1 MEKKYIVLFAVFAL
15 LLTITG
21 CNEERTT
28 YSGPNYI
35 MFSDSLYV
43 LPVQNN
49 EDFFDIPVSATQ
61 TCSYDRTLA
70 VEIIDKKSNAIEGVH
85 YELESNTVTIEA
97 GELVAN
103 VRVRGIF
110 DNIEVAD
117 SLGFALRL
125 ITEENTHWDLYG
137 IDANVVLQKTCPF
150 NIYDFEGY
158 CVLIST
164 YLYNY
169 TNVDKRLIR
178 AIVDTEEENTLI
190 IKDYFYEGY
199 DVKLKFTTNDLLNP
213 LIEMDEQIFGP
224 TTEAFGTIYGD
235 GKIRMFQPTNYV
247 SYYSSCEQFVYQYMT
262 LYVMNKDQQSIYGT
276 VGTFINV
283 LKWIS
288 DDEAE
293 KLMREGY

>member
-1 MEKKYIVLFAVFAL
+1 MKKKQIVLFTLFAL
-15 LLTITG
+15 LLTVTG

-43 LPVQNN
+43 LPIQNN
-49 EDFFDIPVSATQ
+49 EDFFDIHVSATQ

-70 VEIIDKKSNAIEGVH
+70 VEIIDKNSNAIEGVH
-85 YELESNTVTIEA
+85 YVLESNTVTIAA
-97 GELVAN
+97 GELVTN

-125 ITEENTHWDLYG
+125 VTEENTHWDLYG
-137 IDANVVLQKTCPF
+137 IDANVILRKTCPF

-158 CVLIST
+158 CLLNST
-164 YLYNY
+164 YLYDY
-169 TNVDKRLIR
+169 TTVDKRLTR
-178 AIVDTEEENTLI
+178 AVVDTEEENTLI
-190 IKDYFYEGY
+190 IKDYFYDGY
-199 DVKLKFTTNDLLNP
+199 DVKLKFTTDDLLNP

>member
-1 MEKKYIVLFAVFAL
+1 MKKTQILLFAVFAL
-15 LLTITG
+15 LLTVTG
-21 CNEERTT
+21 CNEERTPF
-28 YSGPNYI
+28 SGPNYI

-49 EDFFDIPVSATQ
+49 EDYFDIPVAATQ
-61 TCSYDRTLA
+61 TCDYDRTLA
-70 VEIIDKKSNAIEGVH
+70 VEIMDKNSNAIEGVH
-85 YELESNTVTIEA
+85 YVLESNTVNIKA

-103 VRVRGIF
+103 VRVRGIY
-110 DNIEVAD
+110 DNIAVAD

-125 ITEENTHWDLYG
+125 VTDENTHWDLYG
-137 IDANVVLQKTCPF
+137 IDANVILRKTCPF
-150 NIYDFEGY
+150 DIYDFEGY
-158 CVLIST
+158 CLLQST
-164 YLYNY
+164 YLYDY
-169 TNVDKRLIR
+169 STVDKRLVR
-178 AIVDTEEENTLI
+178 AEVDPEEENTVI
-190 IKDYFYEGY
+190 IKDYFFDGY
-199 DVKLKFTTNDLLNP
+199 DVKLRFTTNDLLNP
-213 LIEMDEQIFGP
+213 LIEMDEQVFGP

-235 GKIRMFQPTNYV
+235 GKIRMFQPTNYT

-262 LYVMNKDQQSIYGT
+262 LYVLNKDQSIYGT

>member
-1 MEKKYIVLFAVFAL
+1 MKKKQIVLFTLFAL
-15 LLTITG
+15 LLTVTG

-43 LPVQNN
+43 LPIQNN

-70 VEIIDKKSNAIEGVH
+70 VEIIDKNSNAIEGVH
-85 YELESNTVTIEA
+85 YALESNTVTIAA
-97 GELVAN
+97 GELVTN

-125 ITEENTHWDLYG
+125 VTEENTHWDLYG
-137 IDANVVLQKTCPF
+137 IDANVILRKTCPF

-158 CVLIST
+158 CLLNST
-164 YLYNY
+164 YLYDY
-169 TNVDKRLIR
+169 TTVDKRLTR
-178 AIVDTEEENTLI
+178 AVVDTEEENTLI
-190 IKDYFYEGY
+190 IKDYFYDGY
-199 DVKLKFTTNDLLNP
+199 DVKLKFTTDDLLNP